1 MGAPETYGHPPEV
14 GQTPVGLLSYLA
26 LVWQHMAVS
35 KLPTTPGNSSSVSK
49 PLRVPAQDSR
59 VLHDDKSPFS
69 LFPKFHLSPCEN
81 TRSFLFTEGFYSRN
95 LFARQFF
102 WNQPCIS
109 KTINSYSNQ
118 RQVLETAIYILAH
131 PRI

>member
-49 PLRVPAQDSR
+49 PLRVPAQESR
-59 VLHDDKSPFS
+59 VLHDDES
-69 LFPKFHLSPCEN
+69 LFPFPQIPSL
-81 TRSFLFTEGFYSRN
+81 TL
-95 LFARQFF
+95 
-102 WNQPCIS
+102 
-109 KTINSYSNQ
+109 
-118 RQVLETAIYILAH
+118 
-131 PRI
+131 